1 MQTFLDMRAQAHY
14 VTRLARNPACRLSD
28 HAPWPMTPAAAR
40 TLQDV
45 FATADAAGLGEAR
58 ALRAERSFTRLL
70 RCAGCGNSQ
79 PGLRLRDA
87 TPRACERCGEA
98 MLAAAV
104 DLEWELGRAG
114 LPASD
119 LRRSLQ
125 RIGLRRGDIVSVAIA
140 FIARTAGRRR
150 LRPAGPFFSA
160 LAAAGI
166 PIARCAARSR
176 AWARPSSRS
185 RRRLSRQRCA
195 RDRPIFHVWTVLP
208 PQRLCPFANDGQ
220 IRAEDQILCN
230 IGSPREVRRDC
241 IVEVPRRFGYR
252 WDRVTE
258 TCTCASQR

>member
-1 MQTFLDMRAQAHY
+1 VDGAGLVARVSVFPADGDAACLECGWGPSDYAALEPVYACAGSVENAPTNAPSSLGALAASLQAIECQKLLEDGPPPQAMQTFLDMRAQAHY

-125 RIGLRRGDIVSVAIA
+125 RIGLRRGDIVSVACERGGIHVEIDA
-140 FIARTAGRRR
+140 TA
-150 LRPAGPFFSA
+150 
-160 LAAAGI
+160 
-166 PIARCAARSR
+166 
-176 AWARPSSRS
+176 
-185 RRRLSRQRCA
+185 
-195 RDRPIFHVWTVLP
+195 
-208 PQRLCPFANDGQ
+208 
-220 IRAEDQILCN
+220 
-230 IGSPREVRRDC
+230 
-241 IVEVPRRFGYR
+241 
-252 WDRVTE
+252 
-258 TCTCASQR
+258 